1 MMPDG
6 RVRQTSHI
14 NQVLLIGGEN
24 CIERFGCRGNGLWYP
39 AFATQKTL
47 QASHRGRDPSRT
59 MAKEQLALPQL
70 LGCQSG
76 ETAWSPTTEI
86 SFDCCASKDVALASK
101 KPVSA
106 LDHPVIEIIQNTTQQ
121 WKGTV
126 VGVCLRKE
134 FGKHQCLLW
143 LRGSDAATNVECSLD
158 KLFCDND
165 QGSTQHISVLS
176 PFVQ

>member
-101 KPVSA
+101 NRYPRW
-106 LDHPVIEIIQNTTQQ
+106 IIQSSKSSKIPPNNGRER
-121 WKGTV
+121 WSAYA
-126 VGVCLRKE
+126 
-134 FGKHQCLLW
+134 FG
-143 LRGSDAATNVECSLD
+143 RS
-158 KLFCDND
+158 
-165 QGSTQHISVLS
+165 
-176 PFVQ
+176 